1 MTLKWYAVGGGV
13 VGLVG
18 AVGAAVGTGAALDV
32 DGARSSVL
40 ATTDGAG
47 SVRVGEGTVALV
59 LR

>member
-1 MTLKWYAVGGGV
+1 M

-47 SVRVGEGTVALV
+47 SDRIGKGTVALV
-59 LR
+59 LRWYV